1 MKGGVLVD
9 LIVKLAPDLP
19 AESQTNERTN
29 HSYYE
34 ELSRVKQN
42 SGDPSFRWVE
52 VLMNLQKYIQ
62 PRRR

>member
-19 AESQTNERTN
+19 AESQTNGRTN

-34 ELSRVKQN
+34 KLSRVKQN
-42 SGDPSFRWVE
+42 SGDPRFRWVE

-62 PRRR
+62 PREA